1 MPAMEKLAGLF
12 AHLRASP
19 RRALLL
25 EAAFLTPA
33 FGLLALGGFEWG
45 GYFWLQHRV
54 QAAADQAL
62 AAALSTPN
70 PEHRQHLARAVAER
84 VLTGG
89 ISDLRLQAGP
99 GGATLRL
106 AYDASASP
114 IFALGNIVPLPP
126 PVIVRL
132 ASRS

>member
-1 MPAMEKLAGLF
+1 MEKLAGLF

-19 RRALLL
+19 RRALML

-33 FGLLALGGFEWG
+33 FALLALGGFEWG

-62 AAALSTPN
+62 AAALSTPD
-70 PEHRQHLARAVAER
+70 PGHRQHLARAAAER
-84 VLTGG
+84 LLTGG
-89 ISDLRLQAGP
+89 VSDLSLEVGP
-99 GGATLRL
+99 GGPRLRL